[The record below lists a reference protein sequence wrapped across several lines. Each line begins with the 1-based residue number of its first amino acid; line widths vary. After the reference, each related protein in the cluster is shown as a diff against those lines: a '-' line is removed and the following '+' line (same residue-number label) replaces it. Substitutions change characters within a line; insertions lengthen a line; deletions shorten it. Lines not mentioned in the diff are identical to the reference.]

1 MRDNYAAHYIT
12 CKRDPFFILLASF
25 LHPSYLPVHPP
36 RYFAANPLPALRRD
50 STSIQPPPF
59 RHCASRSVSKGTTY
73 HNHNESACS
82 SRSTEQLGT
91 LFFSFD
97 LPTGQ
102 FSGGWLGSG
111 HPPPSEAGAG
121 GEKTE
126 DRRRK
131 SGDRGAGDRR
141 RRKGE
146 CSLWRKSNW
155 TNRQPGKYGHIL
167 RAPGLFLIGFA
178 AKRNPLQGHSRCLMQ

>member
-1 MRDNYAAHYIT
+1 MPLEFPSGQIERKKQRS
-12 CKRDPFFILLASF
+12 CLLRAS
-25 LHPSYLPVHPP
+25 
-36 RYFAANPLPALRRD
+36 RRA
-50 STSIQPPPF
+50 SRFVVVMTGCPF

-73 HNHNESACS
+73 HNHNEPACS